1 MVFSAYS
8 SYELRKADNDP
19 IRALKLSNISNHI
32 IAIKEDHLDKQD
44 IIVD

>member
-1 MVFSAYS
+1 MAFSAYS

-19 IRALKLSNISNHI
+19 IRALKLSNLSHHI